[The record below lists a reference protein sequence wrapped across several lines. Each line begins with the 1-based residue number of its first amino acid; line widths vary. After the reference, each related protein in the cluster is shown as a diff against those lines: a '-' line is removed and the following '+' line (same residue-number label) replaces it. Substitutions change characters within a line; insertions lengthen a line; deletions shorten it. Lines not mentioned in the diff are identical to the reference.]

1 MARFHACEAEGCL
14 LHHQHAGGADKGLFN
29 GLTPRSEGQWYVHSL
44 CGASTGAST
53 AAEVSEDPL
62 VKLDTTYV
70 DLILAM
76 ETMFPATEAGGP
88 ETATSASLH
97 PIEEDAQLH
106 VQHAPAIEPLTV
118 PTERQPEQPV
128 VDSHSPN
135 V

>member
-1 MARFHACEAEGCL
+1 MRLPCDFRVIGPL
-14 LHHQHAGGADKGLFN
+14 
-29 GLTPRSEGQWYVHSL
+29 HSL
-44 CGASTGAST
+44 CGVSAGASS
-53 AAEVSEDPL
+53 AAEVADDPL

-76 ETMFPATEAGGP
+76 ETMFPATEASGP

-97 PIEEDAQLH
+97 PIEED
-106 VQHAPAIEPLTV
+106 VQQQTSPVIEPLTV
-118 PTERQPEQPV
+118 PAEVQPGQPV